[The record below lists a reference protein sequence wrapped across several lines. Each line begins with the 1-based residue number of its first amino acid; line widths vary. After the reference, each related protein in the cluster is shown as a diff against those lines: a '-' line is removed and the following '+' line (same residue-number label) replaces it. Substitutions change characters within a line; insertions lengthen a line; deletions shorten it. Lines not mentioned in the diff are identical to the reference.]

1 MRLQDYLIER
11 IFHSSHRPG
20 ETEEL
25 ARIRHE
31 AIKLMFQAYDPKD
44 DWEALT
50 AARCVRLEFL
60 ADAALRAASESRL
73 DPEGQMQARAAA
85 ESINRTLD
93 RWVSRLISIKKRNE
107 ARAQAARKAAQS
119 VHAVSSAPEPIPE
132 PVAAATEASVEAPAP
147 LQPAGPPRPDVQLV
161 PSSNSTISTLIRPR
175 TQNPASVLPR
185 PDMIPPS
192 HLHAQVT
199 GPPG

>member
-1 MRLQDYLIER
+1 MRLQDYLIEQ

-73 DPEGQMQARAAA
+73 DPAGQMQARAAA
-85 ESINRTLD
+85 ESINKTLD
-93 RWVSRLISIKKRNE
+93 RWVSRLMSIKKRNE
-107 ARAQAARKAAQS
+107 ARARAAQKAAQS
-119 VHAVSSAPEPIPE
+119 VHAVSPAPEPAP
-132 PVAAATEASVEAPAP
+132 EASVETPASV
-147 LQPAGPPRPDVQLV
+147 QPAAQPRSDAPPV
-161 PSSNSTISTLIRPR
+161 PSNNSTVSTLIRSR
-175 TQNPASVLPR
+175 GQNPASVLPR

-192 HLHAQVT
+192 HLNAHVNAHVT